1 MTALKSWYKDEQI
14 ENMMRGKPVWKI
26 VFLVLGA
33 VAVLCVAWLGLF
45 FLISN
50 LSRINLRNS
59 IISECPFSI
68 AEDAEWKMYSN
79 NNQAGLIAQVSEHNG
94 QANRMIL
101 VIDKSAAQYSSASV
115 IRSAVLHHDYFRI
128 SYSEWE
134 DNWKSMEEKDVY
146 ETGNF
151 IYLRVQYDSR
161 STLTRIK
168 IGYGAADSIDSSNG
182 EGVLFT
188 FSEQL
193 KITYYNYYGTTISM
207 SQKYDEKKSAWS
219 EVTTYEGERVAYD

>member
-1 MTALKSWYKDEQI
+1 
-14 ENMMRGKPVWKI
+14 MMGVKPARKT
-26 VFLVLGA
+26 VFYVLGA
-33 VAVLCVAWLGLF
+33 AVVLCVAGLGLF

-50 LSRINLRNS
+50 LCRINLRND

-68 AEDAEWKMYSN
+68 TEDADWKMYSN
-79 NNQAGLIAQVSEHNG
+79 NNQAGLIAHVSEHNG

-101 VIDKSAAQYSSASV
+101 VIDKSATKYSSASA

-134 DNWKSMEEKDVY
+134 DSWKSMEEKDVY
-146 ETGNF
+146 ETGNY

-161 STLTRIK
+161 ATLTRIK
-168 IGYGAADSIDSSNG
+168 IGYGAADSIDSGNG

-188 FSEQL
+188 FPEQF

-219 EVTTYEGERVAYD
+219 AVTTYEGDRVAYD

>member
-1 MTALKSWYKDEQI
+1 
-14 ENMMRGKPVWKI
+14 MMGGKPARKKLFV
-26 VFLVLGA
+26 VLGVA
-33 VAVLCVAWLGLF
+33 AVLCVAGLGLF
-45 FLISN
+45 FLLSN
-50 LSRINLRNS
+50 LYRIKLHDS

-68 AEDAEWKMYSN
+68 TEDADWKMYSN

-101 VIDKSAAQYSSASV
+101 VLDKSATQYSSASA

-134 DNWKSMEEKDVY
+134 DSWKSMEEKDVY
-146 ETGNF
+146 ETGNY

-161 STLTRIK
+161 ATLTRIK
-168 IGYGAADSIDSSNG
+168 IGYGAADSIDSGNG

-188 FSEQL
+188 FPEQIE
-193 KITYYNYYGTTISM
+193 ITYYNYYGTTISM
-207 SQKYDEKKSAWS
+207 SQKYNEKKSAWS
-219 EVTTYEGERVAYD
+219 AVTTYEGDRVAYD

>member
-1 MTALKSWYKDEQI
+1 
-14 ENMMRGKPVWKI
+14 MMRGKPARKI
-26 VFLVLGA
+26 AFFVFGA
-33 VAVLCVAWLGLF
+33 AAVLCVAGLGLF

-79 NNQAGLIAQVSEHNG
+79 NNQAGLIAQVSDHNG

-101 VIDKSAAQYSSASV
+101 VIDKSAAHYSSASV

-161 STLTRIK
+161 ATLTRIK
-168 IGYGAADSIDSSNG
+168 IGYGAADSMDSGNG
-182 EGVLFT
+182 EGVLFI

-193 KITYYNYYGTTISM
+193 EITYYSYYGTEISM
-207 SQKYDEKKSAWS
+207 TQKFDEKKSAWS
-219 EVTTYEGERVAYD
+219 AVTSYEGDRVAYD